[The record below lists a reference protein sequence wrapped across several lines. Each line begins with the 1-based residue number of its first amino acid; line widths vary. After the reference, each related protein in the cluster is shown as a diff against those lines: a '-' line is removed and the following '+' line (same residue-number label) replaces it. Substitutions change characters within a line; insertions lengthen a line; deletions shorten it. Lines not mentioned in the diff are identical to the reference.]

1 MELVPFVIVAKLI
14 RVSAAQMELAQ
25 AATVTLLRI
34 AIVKLWMVLVPV
46 VIVILHIIA
55 AVQLAER
62 VILVIVAILIIAF
75 GKHKK
80 CYIELIL

>member
-34 AIVKLWMVLVPV
+34 AIVKL
-46 VIVILHIIA
+46 
-55 AVQLAER
+55 
-62 VILVIVAILIIAF
+62 
-75 GKHKK
+75 
-80 CYIELIL
+80 